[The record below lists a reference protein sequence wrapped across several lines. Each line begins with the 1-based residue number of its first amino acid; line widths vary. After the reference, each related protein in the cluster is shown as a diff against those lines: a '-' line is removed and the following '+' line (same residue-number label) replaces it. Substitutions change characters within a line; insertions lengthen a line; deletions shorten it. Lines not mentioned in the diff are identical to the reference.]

1 MGVNW
6 WLREIEPDDL
16 GARFQRFSLE
26 ISEIRAEVTKQ
37 MAILP
42 RHGYGMDLMLEML
55 RKTQDLDRKIANY
68 LDTLPAHCRYDT
80 ICFEDYVEG
89 SLMHAPVFPGR
100 VDRYQDLV
108 TAATWN
114 GMRAARIIL
123 GSLTIRVAAWICSPA
138 DYRLTP
144 EYATAV
150 RLININISDIISS
163 VPFILSTYTKGQRAY
178 HGVNAGSFLC
188 GADAQAKMV
197 GGLMAS
203 WPLSTVRC
211 CDFSTD
217 EQREWAIGRLNFIA
231 HELGMKYANSLADVS
246 IFGFFPDACF
256 FFFPSSSFLLAA
268 DTVTIQS
275 KIRFPSML
283 IRRDGLLPSQDPL
296 KGIKATLPVRT
307 AVR

>member
-6 WLREIEPDDL
+6 WTRETDSDDI

-26 ISEIRAEVTKQ
+26 ISELRAEVTKQ

-55 RKTQDLDRKIANY
+55 RKTQDLDRKLANH
-68 LDTLPAHCRYDT
+68 LDTLPAQFHYTTLCV
-80 ICFEDYVEG
+80 EHNVEG
-89 SLMHAPVFPGR
+89 NLMDAPVFPGP
-100 VDRYQDLV
+100 VDVYHDLV

-123 GSLTIRVAAWICSPA
+123 GSLTVRIAAWICSPA

-150 RLININISDIISS
+150 GVIKANIADIISS
-163 VPFILSTYTKGQRAY
+163 VPFILSTYTKGQKAY
-178 HGVNAGSFLC
+178 HGVNAGSFIC

-211 CDFSTD
+211 CDFTTD
-217 EQREWAIGRLNFIA
+217 EQREWAVGRLNYVA
-231 HELGMKYANSLADVS
+231 HDLGIRYASSLASVS
-246 IFGFFPDACF
+246 F
-256 FFFPSSSFLLAA
+256 SSSSITLLC
-268 DTVTIQS
+268 
-275 KIRFPSML
+275 
-283 IRRDGLLPSQDPL
+283 GLL
-296 KGIKATLPVRT
+296 T
-307 AVR
+307 